1 MKTFIFSFLWSVFFF
16 VTFPSIIGQETLID
30 SLNQMAYERYRENV
44 GEGKALAYRALYL
57 AQHQQA
63 SLSMVDSYI
72 NLSRCFRLESQWDS
86 AYWALDQAIKLGEA
100 NQYTQGLMNATNNL
114 AACYLT
120 RGEVAEA
127 EPYLKQS
134 LMYAN
139 EIEDAKGQAN
149 AYNNLAIIAESRLTY
164 DTAIIYLK
172 GALSVYLQIK
182 DSSGIARTYTNQAFL
197 FGNLQKNDSAILY
210 CFKALRIQEEL
221 GLFSQQAEI
230 HNQIAELYFKQE
242 NEKEALEQYQSALKL
257 YEKIGDV
264 GGEASACNNIGSV
277 LYDMNQLSE
286 ALPYLERGIELARK
300 TEDPFLIGSIL
311 VNLAGTYKGLDRPD
325 RLIES
330 LYREAIPYLE
340 ETQSRSLSVAYDGL
354 GSLFLKQNQLEKA
367 KTWFDK
373 ALETSTY
380 FGDLKSQK
388 FILQHLFQTHQKL
401 GNDAQAVDILLKYQ
415 FVKDS
420 LLNLESFETIN
431 QLNIEY
437 ETEKKEKQNLQL
449 QNDLKTSQLAEAEQK
464 AQRNQ
469 ILGIGSLILLLG
481 LGGFI
486 YYRYRQRIHL
496 KEREIELEQERLR
509 KEQQEKEA
517 AKLRELDTMKTR
529 FFTNIS
535 HEFRTPLTLIIGQ
548 NEQLRTATDDQK
560 WQNRI
565 EMVGRNGHR
574 LLDLVNQVL
583 DVAKLEA
590 GGMTLELTHIDA
602 IPFLKNLLYS
612 FEFMAREKE
621 IELVFDSKLGRIET
635 VFDYKKI
642 ERIIFNLLSN
652 AMKFTPM
659 GGTVRMA
666 VEQKEDLLKVMIADS
681 GVGINANQL
690 PYIFDRFYQADS
702 SENQP
707 QPGTG
712 IGLSLA
718 KELVEL
724 HNGKI
729 EVESELNRGTTFTI
743 YLPILPNPDTYFVK
757 SIGSQLNPEA
767 LPSKKIAF
775 MEPAFTVTTNEQIL
789 LIEDNPDVRAFIK
802 EQILSFGYQVYEAA
816 DGVEGLEKAQETIP
830 DLIISDIMMPRLDG
844 YGVAKGLKADE
855 RTSHIP
861 VILLTS
867 KASDESR
874 ITGLE
879 LGVDDYLLKPFN
891 ARELEIRIG
900 NLIEQRRRLRER
912 FSSST
917 IIRPNE
923 VSTESMDQQ
932 FLKKVLTC
940 IEDNLSNEQF
950 GVEILAK
957 EVGMGVNNLNRKLSA
972 LVDQTAGKLIRSM
985 RLQRAADL
993 LRQNAGTI
1001 AEIAYDTGFNSHASF
1016 NRSFKQQF
1024 GISPTDYQ
1032 KEHG

>member
-590 GGMTLELTHIDA
+590 GGMNLEMARIDA
-602 IPFLKNLLYS
+602 IPFLKHMLYS
-612 FEFMAREKE
+612 FESMGQEKG
-621 IELVFDSKLGRIET
+621 IELVFESQLKSLET
-635 VFDYKKI
+635 AFDHKKV
-642 ERIIFNLLSN
+642 ERVIFNLLSN
-652 AMKFTPM
+652 AIKFTPK
-659 GGTVRMA
+659 GGSIKMK
-666 VEQKEDLLKVMIADS
+666 VEQIGDKLNITLADS
-681 GVGINANQL
+681 GVGIKASQL

-712 IGLSLA
+712 IGLSLV

-724 HNGKI
+724 HQGKI
-729 EVESELNRGTTFTI
+729 EVESELNKGTSFI
-743 YLPILPNPDTYFVK
+743 ISLPIPVGLGQFSAKEMERSLT
-757 SIGSQLNPEA
+757 IEA
-767 LPSKKIAF
+767 LPVKTISENQEESLTSPTKK
-775 MEPAFTVTTNEQIL
+775 EQIL
-789 LIEDNPDVRAFIK
+789 LIEDNPDVRAF
-802 EQILSFGYQVYEAA
+802 
-816 DGVEGLEKAQETIP
+816 
-830 DLIISDIMMPRLDG
+830 
-844 YGVAKGLKADE
+844 
-855 RTSHIP
+855 
-861 VILLTS
+861 
-867 KASDESR
+867 
-874 ITGLE
+874 
-879 LGVDDYLLKPFN
+879 
-891 ARELEIRIG
+891 
-900 NLIEQRRRLRER
+900 
-912 FSSST
+912 
-917 IIRPNE
+917 
-923 VSTESMDQQ
+923 
-932 FLKKVLTC
+932 
-940 IEDNLSNEQF
+940 
-950 GVEILAK
+950 
-957 EVGMGVNNLNRKLSA
+957 
-972 LVDQTAGKLIRSM
+972 
-985 RLQRAADL
+985 
-993 LRQNAGTI
+993 
-1001 AEIAYDTGFNSHASF
+1001 
-1016 NRSFKQQF
+1016 
-1024 GISPTDYQ
+1024 
-1032 KEHG
+1032 